1 VVFHRQY
8 AQALPIARLLADN
21 QAIQKPI
28 SQGVLMKLA
37 SFLTW
42 QNWALLGLNLAVES
56 LILFLSIKRDFY
68 KRLFMLTVLAGYCA
82 LIDVAFIVLAL
93 IVNVDSFS
101 GKMYYSR
108 FSWNF
113 YWVSQV
119 AASLLILLLSI
130 QIAIETLK
138 LKYVV
143 ALWGMIAATLL
154 ILAIAILIPGIV
166 LSNML
171 MLVSIGDVLAALA
184 LLIIGVV
191 PSTKWPRGFPLVV
204 TGIVLSVFLHAVCSV
219 GSVYWHTLTP
229 LFNIGAP
236 ASSLLGMI
244 IFALAVYR
252 HGERNPA
259 SIT

>member
-1 VVFHRQY
+1 
-8 AQALPIARLLADN
+8 
-21 QAIQKPI
+21 
-28 SQGVLMKLA
+28 MKLA

-93 IVNVDSFS
+93 TVNVDSFS
-101 GKMYYSR
+101 GKIYYSR
-108 FSWNF
+108 ISWNF
-113 YWVSQV
+113 YWLSQA
-119 AASLLILLLSI
+119 AASLLILLLSV

-138 LKYVV
+138 LNYVT
-143 ALWGMIAATLL
+143 ALWGMIAATVL
-154 ILAIAILIPGIV
+154 ILATGVLIPGIV
-166 LSNML
+166 LGNML
-171 MLVSIGDVLAALA
+171 TLVSIGDVLAVLA
-184 LLIIGVV
+184 LLIIGAL
-191 PSTKWPRGFPLVV
+191 PTTKWPQGFPLVV
-204 TGIVLSVFLHAVCSV
+204 TGIVLSVLLHAVCSI
-219 GSVYWHTLTP
+219 GSAYWHTLTP

-236 ASSLLGMI
+236 VSSLIGMI